1 MEVIK
6 KILFYLVFF
15 AISIFLIAYAR
26 GYRLDLKN
34 RSLTSKG
41 IIAFTS
47 FPKTAKIYLNNDF
60 KGVTDTNLTL
70 NPGFYDIEVKKEG
83 YSSWKKKI
91 GLKGEL
97 VVNIEATLFPINPS
111 LSPITNLG
119 IIKAIPLD
127 NTDKILIF
135 SQEGIYLIE
144 ALRRPINLFPI
155 LKVLVKKDFL
165 PEDLDLEKSSIFI
178 SPDLKQALIDNYL
191 ISLEEENS
199 DILNF
204 KITDESKENLLLAW
218 QKKQEKDI
226 KKILETY
233 PKDFQKIASESFK
246 IISFSPN
253 ETKVLYQSLDNIEL
267 PIFIKPRLI
276 GANQTEESRQLKEDL
291 IYIYDKKEDRN
302 YLIGEFKTDQIQWY
316 FNSKHLVIN
325 NKNKIVIVDYD
336 NTNPQTIYSGPYEKS
351 FFHSL
356 SDGNLLILANLNP
369 EANQYPDLYVVGIR

>member
-1 MEVIK
+1 MKIIK
-6 KILFYLVFF
+6 KILFYLIFF
-15 AISIFLIAYAR
+15 GLSILLIAYAR

-41 IIAFTS
+41 IISLTS
-47 FPKTAKIYLNNDF
+47 NPKTAKIYLNNDF

-70 NPGFYDIEVKKEG
+70 NPGIYQIEIKKEG
-83 YSSWKKKI
+83 YNNWKKQVV
-91 GLKGEL
+91 LKGEL
-97 VVNIEATLFPINPS
+97 VVNIDATLFPINPS

-119 IIKAIPLD
+119 IIKATPLD
-127 NTDKILIF
+127 NSDKILIF
-135 SQEGIYLIE
+135 SEEGIYLVE
-144 ALRRPINLFPI
+144 ALRKPINLFPN
-155 LKVLVKKDFL
+155 LKVLVNKNFL
-165 PEDLDLEKSSIFI
+165 PQDLDIEKSSVYI

-191 ISLEEENS
+191 ISLEEENN

-233 PKDFQKIASESFK
+233 PKEFQKIASESFK

-253 ETKVLYQSLDNIEL
+253 ETKVLYQSLDNLEL

-276 GANQTEESRQLKEDL
+276 GTNQTKESRQLKKHL
-291 IYIYDKKEDRN
+291 IYVYDKKEDKN
-302 YLIGEFKTDQIQWY
+302 YLIGEFQLEQIQWY

-325 NKNKIVIVDYD
+325 NKNKILITDYD
-336 NTNPQTIYSGPYEKS
+336 NTNYQTIYSGPYEKS

-369 EANQYPDLYVVGIR
+369 EANKYPDLYVVGIR